1 MPVLFFLGPKIN
13 CFIDIAVTLLGQ
25 FRCKFQ
31 LKENIH
37 YLHDAG
43 GALGQRRYE
52 NLFGSGDR
60 RTLPFLLDDEYPFT
74 IGDEDRRLE
83 RPRCL
88 SGELDDNFLFLSPLF
103 VPFGGEDRRLER
115 PRCLSGEFDENFLFL
130 SPLLFASLAL
140 SLTAAGV
147 TEGVGFTP
155 VPGDK
160 SLPDAD

>member
-74 IGDEDRRLE
+74 IPSLLGDEDRRLE
-83 RPRCL
+83 RLRCL
-88 SGELDDNFLFLSPLF
+88 SGEFEDNFLFLSPLL
-103 VPFGGEDRRLER
+103 VPFGEPEGLRVFE
-115 PRCLSGEFDENFLFL
+115 S
-130 SPLLFASLAL
+130 FASLAL
-140 SLTAAGV
+140 SLTAPGV
-147 TEGVGFTP
+147 TEGVSFTP